1 MPILLDFLLDYIA
14 VWPLTSSSSVE
25 WDLKKNFLVINFFFF
40 QNTRDVFL
48 KLHCRVYVR
57 FLLVLALCAKYDNHG
72 PQRSTSTTSSCAFTF
87 QRDEGSEQW
96 QYKYNNKR
104 KNLKFAKKIC
114 YLKKILTFRRD
125 EGSEQWQ
132 YKYNNR
138 RKNLKF
144 AKNICD
150 F

>member
-1 MPILLDFLLDYIA
+1 MA
-14 VWPLTSSSSVE
+14 VWPLTSSLSVV

-96 QYKYNNKR
+96 LYKYNNKR
-104 KNLKFAKKIC
+104 RNLK
-114 YLKKILTFRRD
+114 LP
-125 EGSEQWQ
+125 QV
-132 YKYNNR
+132 
-138 RKNLKF
+138 
-144 AKNICD
+144 D
-150 F
+150 FLNSIYQVTTSKLPKQAEIN